1 MEEEKEDPIARKK
14 RLQHEAYRRWYT
26 SPKGAEYRQRQKERL
41 ALGKPSMYA
50 EPEEE
55 VK

>member
-1 MEEEKEDPIARKK
+1 MEEQKEETKEARKK

-26 SPKGAEYRQRQKERL
+26 SPKGQAYRDANRQKAKEQD
-41 ALGKPSMYA
+41 ALR
-50 EPEEE
+50 E